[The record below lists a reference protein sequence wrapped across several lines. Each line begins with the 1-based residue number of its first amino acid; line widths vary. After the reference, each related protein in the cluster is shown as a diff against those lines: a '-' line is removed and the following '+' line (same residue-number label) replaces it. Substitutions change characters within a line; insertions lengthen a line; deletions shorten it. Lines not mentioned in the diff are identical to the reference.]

1 MKKWG
6 NCMYIGIDLG
16 TTGCKTVLFGSDGR
30 VLCEYNKEY
39 ELIFKG
45 TYVEQD
51 ANDWWRLV
59 LEGMKYVVSE
69 SGVSEIKGISVST
82 QGISFVPVDDF
93 GNTLYNAISWLD
105 MRAEAECEL
114 LNLQYG
120 HEKVFNITGKH
131 CLADYS
137 LPKIRWFS
145 DNCTDVLKNTYK
157 ILFPLDYL
165 NLKFCG
171 KAVTDYTIAGG
182 SMLYD
187 IHEKKWHKELLEFAG
202 ITEDILPDVLPMG
215 TDIGELLPDVAKA
228 AGIEDGCRVYL
239 GGQDQK
245 LAAIGAGIGDGICTV
260 SFGTATAISRL
271 GKAIEFDENSD
282 VTLFRFDDNN
292 YISEVA
298 LMTTGAALRWLTRT
312 LYGGISYKEMDKLA
326 AESEPGANGV
336 KFMSDLS
343 VGGVSSGITLST
355 TSADIVYALY
365 EGVSE
370 DISKAVSSLGGA
382 ECLKVFGG
390 GAKSEIWCRILAR
403 VSGIDVEIL
412 SIAETASLGAAILA
426 SGGLIAPAAVKKV
439 LSPDDEY

>member
-1 MKKWG
+1 
-6 NCMYIGIDLG
+6 MYIGIDLG
-16 TTGCKTVLFGSDGR
+16 TTGAKTVLFDIEGN
-30 VLCEYNKEY
+30 VVCEFNKEY

-45 TYVEQD
+45 TFVEQD

-59 LEGMKYVVSE
+59 LEGMKHVVSE
-69 SGVSEIKGISVST
+69 SGVSEIEGISVST
-82 QGISFVPVDDF
+82 QGISFVPVDKE

-105 MRAEAECEL
+105 MRAERECDEL
-114 LNLQYG
+114 RELFG
-120 HEKVFNITGKH
+120 DERVFNITGKP

-137 LPKIRWFS
+137 IAKIRWFA
-145 DNCTDVLKNTYK
+145 DNCPEIIEKTYK

-165 NLKFCG
+165 NLKLCG

-182 SMLYD
+182 TMLYD
-187 IHEKKWHKELLEFAG
+187 IHEKCWHDELCIFAR
-202 ITEDILPDVLPMG
+202 IDKALLPDVLPMG
-215 TDIGELLPDVAKA
+215 ADIGPLLPEIAKEV
-228 AGIEDGCRVYL
+228 GITGDCHVFM

-245 LAAIGAGIGDGICTV
+245 LAAIGAGIADGVCTV

-271 GKAIEFDENSD
+271 GKAFEYKENSTN
-282 VTLFRFDDNN
+282 TLFRFDDES

-326 AESEPGANGV
+326 LLSEPGANGV
-336 KFMSDLS
+336 KFKSDLS
-343 VGGVSSGITLST
+343 VGGVISGITLST

-370 DISKAVSSLGGA
+370 DIANAVASLGGA

-390 GAKSEIWCRILAR
+390 GAKSEIWCRILSR
-403 VSGIDVEIL
+403 ISKTNVEIL
-412 SIAETASLGAAILA
+412 SIAETGSLGAAILA
-426 SGGLIAPAAVKKV
+426 SSGKIPSAAVKKV
-439 LSPDDEY
+439 LTPSDEY

>member
-1 MKKWG
+1 
-6 NCMYIGIDLG
+6 MYIGIDLG
-16 TTGCKTVLFGSDGR
+16 TTGCKTVLFSPDGQ

-45 TYVEQD
+45 TFVEQD

-59 LEGMKYVVSE
+59 LEGMKYVVKE
-69 SGVSEIKGISVST
+69 SGITEIKGISVST
-82 QGISFVPVDDF
+82 QGISFVPVDKE

-105 MRAEAECEL
+105 MRAEKECDEL
-114 LNLQYG
+114 LALHG

-131 CLADYS
+131 CLCDYS
-137 LPKIRWFS
+137 LPKIRWFA
-145 DNCTDVLKNTYK
+145 DNCPDVLEKTDK
-157 ILFPLDYL
+157 LLFPLDYL
-165 NLKFCG
+165 NLKLCG

-187 IHEKKWHKELLEFAG
+187 IHNKCWDDELVSFARIDKK
-202 ITEDILPDVLPMG
+202 ILPEVFPMG
-215 TDIGELLPDVAKA
+215 ADIGPVLSSVAA
-228 AGIEDGCRVYL
+228 EVGLTGECHVYL

-245 LAAIGAGIGDGICTV
+245 LAAIGAGINGDVCTV

-271 GKAIEFDENSD
+271 GKAIDYDESSS
-282 VTLFRFDDNN
+282 VTLFRFDDDK

-312 LYGGISYKEMDKLA
+312 LYGGISYREMDKLA
-326 AESEPGANGV
+326 MDSEPGANGV
-336 KFMSDLS
+336 KFQSDLS
-343 VGGVSSGITLST
+343 VGGVISGITLST

-370 DISKAVSSLGGA
+370 DIAKAVGELGGA
-382 ECLKVFGG
+382 SCLKVFGG
-390 GAKSEIWCRILAR
+390 GAKSEIWCSILSR

-426 SGGLIAPAAVKKV
+426 SGGTVAPAKVKKT
-439 LSPDDEY
+439 LAPDNNY

>member
-1 MKKWG
+1 
-6 NCMYIGIDLG
+6 MYIGIDLG
-16 TTGCKTVLFGSDGR
+16 TTGAKTVLFDIEGN
-30 VLCEYNKEY
+30 VVCEFNKEY

-45 TYVEQD
+45 TFVEQD

-59 LEGMKYVVSE
+59 LEGMKHVVSE
-69 SGVSEIKGISVST
+69 SGVSEIEGISVST
-82 QGISFVPVDDF
+82 QGISFVPVDKE

-105 MRAEAECEL
+105 MRAERECDEL
-114 LNLQYG
+114 RELFG
-120 HEKVFNITGKH
+120 DERVFNITGKP
-131 CLADYS
+131 CLCDYS

-145 DNCTDVLKNTYK
+145 DNCPEVIEKTYK

-165 NLKFCG
+165 NLKLCG

-182 SMLYD
+182 TMLYD
-187 IHEKKWHKELLEFAG
+187 IHEKCWHDELCSFAR
-202 ITEDILPDVLPMG
+202 IDKALLPDVLPMG
-215 TDIGELLPDVAKA
+215 ADIGALLPEIAKEV
-228 AGIEDGCRVYL
+228 GITGECHVFM

-245 LAAIGAGIGDGICTV
+245 LAAIGAGIGEGVCTV

-271 GKAIEFDENSD
+271 GKAFEYKENSTN
-282 VTLFRFDDNN
+282 TLFRFDDES

-326 AESEPGANGV
+326 LLSEPGANGV
-336 KFMSDLS
+336 KFKSDLS
-343 VGGVSSGITLST
+343 VGGVISGITLST

-370 DISKAVSSLGGA
+370 DIANAVASLGGA

-390 GAKSEIWCRILAR
+390 GAKSEIWCRILSR
-403 VSGIDVEIL
+403 ISKTNVEIL
-412 SIAETASLGAAILA
+412 SIAETGSLGAAILA
-426 SGGLIAPAAVKKV
+426 SSGKIPSAAVKKV
-439 LSPDDEY
+439 LTPSDEY

>member
-1 MKKWG
+1 
-6 NCMYIGIDLG
+6 MYIGIDLG
-16 TTGCKTVLFGSDGR
+16 TTGCKTVMFDESGR

-45 TYVEQD
+45 TFVEQD

-59 LEGMKYVVSE
+59 LEGMKHVVKE
-69 SGVSEIKGISVST
+69 SGVAEVKGISVST
-82 QGISFVPVDDF
+82 QGISFVPVDEY

-105 MRAEAECEL
+105 MRAQTECDEL
-114 LNLQYG
+114 LELHG

-131 CLADYS
+131 CLCDYS
-137 LPKIRWFS
+137 LPKIRWFA
-145 DNCTDVLKNTYK
+145 DNCPDILEKTKKL
-157 ILFPLDYL
+157 LFPLDYL
-165 NLKFCG
+165 NLKLCG
-171 KAVTDYTIAGG
+171 NAVTDYTIAGG

-187 IHEKKWHKELLEFAG
+187 IHKKCWDEELLEFAR
-202 ITEDILPDVLPMG
+202 IEKSILPEVLPMG
-215 TDIGELLPDVAKA
+215 EDIGSLLPEVASEV
-228 AGIEDGCRVYL
+228 GIVGDCHVYM

-245 LAAIGAGIGDGICTV
+245 LAAIGAGIKDDVCTV

-271 GKAIEFDENSD
+271 GKAVEYDEKSS
-282 VTLFRFDDNN
+282 VTLFRFDDEK

-326 AESEPGANGV
+326 MDSEPGANGV
-336 KFMSDLS
+336 KFQSDLS
-343 VGGVSSGITLST
+343 VGGVISGITLST

-370 DISKAVSSLGGA
+370 DIAKAVQELGGTS
-382 ECLKVFGG
+382 CLKVFGG
-390 GAKSEIWCRILAR
+390 GAKSEVWCSILSR

-426 SGGLIAPAAVKKV
+426 SGGKVSPSGVKKTIK
-439 LSPDDEY
+439 PDNNF

>member
-1 MKKWG
+1 
-6 NCMYIGIDLG
+6 MYIGIDLG
-16 TTGCKTVLFGSDGR
+16 TTGCKTVLFAEDSR

-45 TYVEQD
+45 TFVEQD

-59 LEGMKYVVSE
+59 LEGMEYVVAE
-69 SGVSEIKGISVST
+69 SGVREIKGISVST
-82 QGISFVPVDDF
+82 QGISFVPVDEK

-105 MRAEAECEL
+105 MRAEAECNKLTEL
-114 LNLQYG
+114 FG

-131 CLADYS
+131 CLCDYS
-137 LPKIRWFS
+137 LPKIRWFA
-145 DNCTDVLKNTYK
+145 DNCPEILEKTWK

-165 NLKFCG
+165 NLKLCG

-187 IHEKKWHKELLEFAG
+187 IHEKRWHPELVAFAG
-202 ITEDILPDVLPMG
+202 IGENLLPSVLPMG
-215 TDIGELLPDVAKA
+215 VDIGGLLPEVAEKV
-228 AGIEDGCRVYL
+228 GIEGDCRIYM

-245 LAAIGAGIGDGICTV
+245 LAAIGAGIDEGICTV

-271 GKAIEFDENSD
+271 GKAIEYDSESS
-282 VTLFRFDDNN
+282 VTLFRFDDEK

-312 LYGGISYKEMDKLA
+312 LYGGISYKDMDRLA
-326 AESEPGANGV
+326 SQSEPGANGV
-336 KFMSDLS
+336 SFKSDLS
-343 VGGVSSGITLST
+343 VGGVISGITLST
-355 TSADIVYALY
+355 TAADIIYALY

-370 DISKAVSSLGGA
+370 DIANAVRELGGA
-382 ECLKVFGG
+382 KQMKVFGG
-390 GAKSEIWCRILAR
+390 GAKSEIWCSILSRI
-403 VSGIDVEIL
+403 SGMDVEIL

-426 SGGLIAPAAVKKV
+426 SGGKAVPAAVKKIIK
-439 LSPDDEY
+439 PDNNL